1 MAKKQNVAKK
11 ARVVPENILK
21 KQARDAKLNKSRK
34 EQKDK
39 AKVERA
45 SARKLAYSNA
55 EKYFKE
61 YTDADNALIQSKR
74 AAKAKG

>member
-1 MAKKQNVAKK
+1 MVKKQKVEKK

-21 KQARDAKLNKSRK
+21 KQARDAKLLKSRK

-45 SARKLAYSNA
+45 
-55 EKYFKE
+55 
-61 YTDADNALIQSKR
+61 
-74 AAKAKG
+74 